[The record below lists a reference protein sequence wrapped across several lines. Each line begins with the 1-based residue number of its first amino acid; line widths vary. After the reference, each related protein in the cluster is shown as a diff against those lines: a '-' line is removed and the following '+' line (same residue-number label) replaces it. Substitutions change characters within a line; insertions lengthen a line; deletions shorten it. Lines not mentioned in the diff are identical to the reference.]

1 MCGQGRRREGGG
13 TGGGGEGD
21 VVLSVLSANR
31 CVVALAATEPAP
43 KTKRL
48 PVASRAAHFVSTKA
62 NAPEFVHP
70 VEFEFIQ

>member
-1 MCGQGRRREGGG
+1 
-13 TGGGGEGD
+13 
-21 VVLSVLSANR
+21 VLSVLSANR
-31 CVVALAATEPAP
+31 CVAALAATEPAP